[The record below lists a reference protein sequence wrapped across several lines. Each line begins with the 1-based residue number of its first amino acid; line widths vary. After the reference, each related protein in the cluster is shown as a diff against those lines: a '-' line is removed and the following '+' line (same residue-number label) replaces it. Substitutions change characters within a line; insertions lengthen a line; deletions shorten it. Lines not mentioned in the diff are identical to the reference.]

1 MYSDVCVYFVLWTH
15 PSDSL
20 CCING
25 TCGSRFAMVQ
35 LPLFVCWNIKGVV
48 LGFSVMALPSLGLLL
63 YMLCKRFLF
72 VLLFSISGNFWSP
85 CFCSLLD
92 SLSEASF
99 LFVISANSPEWF
111 VQLSNAMLS
120 FRRFDWSGIGE
131 HISTAI
137 LCFVNLL

>member
-1 MYSDVCVYFVLWTH
+1 MYWDVCVYFVLWTH

-63 YMLCKRFLF
+63 YTLCKRFLF
-72 VLLFSISGNFWSP
+72 VF
-85 CFCSLLD
+85 CFF
-92 SLSEASF
+92 LSRATFDHPVSVLYLTLCQKLRSF
-99 LFVISANSPEWF
+99 LSYLQIAPNG
-111 VQLSNAMLS
+111 S
-120 FRRFDWSGIGE
+120 FSYQTQCYPLDGLIEAVLENIFQRRSCV
-131 HISTAI
+131 
-137 LCFVNLL
+137 L